1 MYVLICCSAA
11 RPPGERSGANQLV
24 LTVLA
29 AIYVYLPMT
38 LVTGTFG
45 MDITGIRSEA
55 TAPDAWWAFGAWAV
69 VFAVTLGVIFVYVL
83 VRKHTSKQVA

>member
-1 MYVLICCSAA
+1 
-11 RPPGERSGANQLV
+11 
-24 LTVLA
+24 
-29 AIYVYLPMT
+29 MT